1 MPTPN
6 ATSAP
11 QTQKQT
17 EPIIYGHQLPQDLR
31 NHGYGGN
38 VTCDTHTN
46 KETMT
51 EYRRSHSLPPS
62 P

>member
-17 EPIIYGHQLPQDLR
+17 DPIIYGHRLPDHLR

-38 VTCDTHTN
+38 VTCDTPTN
-46 KETMT
+46 KETMD
-51 EYRRSHSLPPS
+51 EHRRSHPDGQ
-62 P
+62 